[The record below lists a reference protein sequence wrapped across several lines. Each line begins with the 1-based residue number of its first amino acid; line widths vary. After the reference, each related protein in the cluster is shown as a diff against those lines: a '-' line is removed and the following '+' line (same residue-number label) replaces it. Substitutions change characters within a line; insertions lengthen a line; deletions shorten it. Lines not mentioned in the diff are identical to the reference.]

1 MISKKVMMV
10 AGEASGDL
18 HGAHL
23 LEALCKIDPHVQCFG
38 MGGDAL
44 HRAGMTLVYH
54 HRAFSVVGITEVF
67 LKLRVILKALR
78 ELKQSL
84 DRERPDLVILVDFPD
99 FNFRLAKAAHKRGI
113 PVLYYISPQ
122 VWAWRPG
129 RVKLISK
136 WVRKMVV
143 FFPFEVPIYRAAG
156 VDVEWVG
163 HPLLDIVRPSLSRK
177 EALQK
182 FNLSPDRPIV
192 ALLPGSRESEIEK
205 LLSTLLASAEILQ
218 REIPTLQFV
227 IPLASGMSREVLSP
241 WVRES
246 PIPVKVVEGLT
257 YDVMNVADLLITA
270 SGTATLEGAILGRPM
285 VIIYRV
291 SPLSYWIG
299 RMLVRVD
306 HIGMVNLVAGKGLMP
321 ELLQK
326 DANPE
331 RIAAE
336 SLPILKDPDLR
347 RQMMEG
353 TEEVRRNLGEPGAV
367 GRAASIV
374 HSLLNEARA

>member
-54 HRAFSVVGITEVF
+54 HRSFSVVGITEVF

-205 LLSTLLASAEILQ
+205 LLSILLASAEILQ

-374 HSLLNEARA
+374 HSLLNEART

>member
-1 MISKKVMMV
+1 MMSKKVMMV

-23 LEALCKIDPHVQCFG
+23 LEALCKIDPHVRCFG

-54 HRAFSVVGITEVF
+54 HRSISVVGITEVF

-78 ELKQSL
+78 ELKKSL

-99 FNFRLAKAAHKRGI
+99 FNFRLAKSAHRRGI

-182 FNLSPDRPIV
+182 FGLSPDHPIV
-192 ALLPGSRESEIEK
+192 ALLPGSRESEIGK
-205 LLSTLLASAEILQ
+205 LLSTLLASSQLLQ

-227 IPLASGMSREVLSP
+227 IPLASGMSQEVISP
-241 WVRES
+241 WVRKS

-285 VIIYRV
+285 VIVYKV
-291 SPLSYWIG
+291 SQLSYLIG

-336 SLPILKDPDLR
+336 SLRILKDPALR
-347 RQMMEG
+347 RQMTEG
-353 TEEVRRNLGEPGAV
+353 TAEVRRNLGEPGAV
-367 GRAASIV
+367 GRAAFIV
-374 HSLLNEARA
+374 HSLLNEVRA

>member
-1 MISKKVMMV
+1 MMV

-23 LEALCKIDPHVQCFG
+23 LEALCKIDPHVHCFG

-44 HRAGMTLVYH
+44 QRAGMTLLYH
-54 HRAFSVVGITEVF
+54 HRSFSVVGITEVF

-99 FNFRLAKAAHKRGI
+99 FNFRLAKAAHRRGI

-122 VWAWRPG
+122 VWAWRSG

-143 FFPFEVPIYRAAG
+143 FFPFEVPIYKAAG

-182 FNLSPDRPIV
+182 FNLSPERPIV

-205 LLSTLLASAEILQ
+205 LLSTLLASAQLLQ

-227 IPLASGMSREVLSP
+227 IPLASGMSREMLSP
-241 WVRES
+241 WVRQS
-246 PIPVKVVEGLT
+246 SIPVKVVEGLT

-336 SLPILKDPDLR
+336 SLPILKDPALR

-367 GRAASIV
+367 RRAASIV
-374 HSLLNEARA
+374 HSLLNEARV

>member
-23 LEALCKIDPHVQCFG
+23 LEALCKIDPHVHCFG

-54 HRAFSVVGITEVF
+54 HRSFSVVGITEVF

-136 WVRKMVV
+136 WVRKMIV
-143 FFPFEVPIYRAAG
+143 FFPFEVPIYKAAG

-182 FNLSPDRPIV
+182 FNLSPERPIV

-205 LLSTLLASAEILQ
+205 LLSTLLVSAQLLQ

-336 SLPILKDPDLR
+336 SLPILKDPALR
-347 RQMMEG
+347 RQMTEG

-374 HSLLNEARA
+374 HSLLNEVKA

>member
-1 MISKKVMMV
+1 MTSKKVMMV

-23 LEALCKIDPHVQCFG
+23 LEALCQIDPHVRCFG

-54 HRAFSVVGITEVF
+54 HRSISVVGITEVF
-67 LKLRVILKALR
+67 LKLGVILKALR

-99 FNFRLAKAAHKRGI
+99 FNFRIAKAAHRRGI

-182 FNLSPDRPIV
+182 FDLSPDQPIV
-192 ALLPGSRESEIEK
+192 ALLPGSRESEIGK
-205 LLSTLLASAEILQ
+205 LLPTLLASSQLLQ

-227 IPLASGMSREVLSP
+227 IPLASGMSQEVLSP
-241 WVRES
+241 WVRKS

-285 VIIYRV
+285 VIVYRV
-291 SPLSYWIG
+291 SQLSYLIG

-336 SLPILKDPDLR
+336 SLRILKNPALR
-347 RQMMEG
+347 RQMTEG
-353 TEEVRRNLGEPGAV
+353 TAEVRRNLGEPGAV

-374 HSLLNEARA
+374 HSLLNEARV

>member
-1 MISKKVMMV
+1 
-10 AGEASGDL
+10 
-18 HGAHL
+18 
-23 LEALCKIDPHVQCFG
+23 
-38 MGGDAL
+38 
-44 HRAGMTLVYH
+44 
-54 HRAFSVVGITEVF
+54 
-67 LKLRVILKALR
+67 
-78 ELKQSL
+78 
-84 DRERPDLVILVDFPD
+84 
-99 FNFRLAKAAHKRGI
+99 
-113 PVLYYISPQ
+113 
-122 VWAWRPG
+122 
-129 RVKLISK
+129 VKLISK
-136 WVRKMVV
+136 WVQKMIV
-143 FFPFEVPIYRAAG
+143 FFPFEVPIYKAAG

-163 HPLLDIVRPSLSRK
+163 HPLLDIVKPSLSRK
-177 EALQK
+177 EALQE
-182 FNLSPDRPIV
+182 FNLSPERPIV

-205 LLSTLLASAEILQ
+205 LLSTLLASAQLLQ

-331 RIAAE
+331 RIAIE
-336 SLPILKDPDLR
+336 SLAILKDSALR
-347 RQMMEG
+347 RHMMEG

>member
-1 MISKKVMMV
+1 MV

-18 HGAHL
+18 HGAYL
-23 LEALCKIDPHVQCFG
+23 LEALRKIDPQVRCFG

-44 HRAGMTLVYH
+44 HRAGMTLVVH
-54 HRAFSVVGITEVF
+54 HRSISVVGITEVF
-67 LKLRVILKALR
+67 FKLRVILKALR

-99 FNFRLAKAAHKRGI
+99 FNFRLAKAAHRRGI

-122 VWAWRPG
+122 VWAWRSG
-129 RVKLISK
+129 RVRLIRK
-136 WVRKMVV
+136 WVRKMIV
-143 FFPFEVPIYRAAG
+143 FFPFEVPLYRAAG

-163 HPLLDIVRPSLSRK
+163 HPLLDIVKPSLSK
-177 EALQK
+177 QEALRK
-182 FNLSPDRPIV
+182 FNLSPDQPVV
-192 ALLPGSRESEIEK
+192 ALLPGSRESEIGK
-205 LLSTLLASAEILQ
+205 LLPALLASAQLLL

-227 IPLASGMSREVLSP
+227 IPLASGISQEILSP

-246 PIPVKVVEGLT
+246 PIPVKVVAEMT

-285 VIIYRV
+285 VIIYKV

-331 RIAAE
+331 KIAAE
-336 SLPILKDPDLR
+336 SLPILKDLVLR
-347 RQMMEG
+347 RQMTEG
-353 TEEVRRNLGEPGAV
+353 TEGVRRNLGEPGAV

>member
-1 MISKKVMMV
+1 MSSKKVMMV

-23 LEALCKIDPHVQCFG
+23 LEALRKMDPHVHCFG

-44 HRAGMTLVYH
+44 KRAGMTLLYH
-54 HRAFSVVGITEVF
+54 HRSFSVVGITEVL
-67 LKLRVILKALR
+67 LKLRVILRALR
-78 ELKQSL
+78 ELKRSL

-122 VWAWRPG
+122 VWAWRSG

-143 FFPFEVPIYRAAG
+143 LFPFEVPIYRAAG

-177 EALQK
+177 EALQE
-182 FNLSPDRPIV
+182 FDLNPGQPIV

-205 LLSTLLASAEILQ
+205 LLSILLASAQLLR
-218 REIPTLQFV
+218 REIPPLQFV
-227 IPLASGMSREVLSP
+227 IPLASGMSQEVLSP

-246 PIPVKVVEGLT
+246 PVPVKVVEGLT

-326 DANPE
+326 DATPE

-336 SLPILKDPDLR
+336 SLAILKDSALR

-367 GRAASIV
+367 ERAASIV
-374 HSLLNEARA
+374 HSLLYEARA